1 MAMNHKTNCN
11 LWMKHDKFLIK
22 GKKHTKVCCKLLK
35 LPAAELRLRSLST
48 FKMGNIGLEL

>member
-1 MAMNHKTNCN
+1 
-11 LWMKHDKFLIK
+11 MKHDKFLIK